1 MELLRI
7 LTLVY
12 VAVLVAA
19 LAVSLIAILVWLI
32 RISRALAEVKS
43 ALANVAERTKPLESY
58 FDPIGDA
65 PDRVEENMKQARAT
79 FATADESLHR
89 LAERLG
95 ATEVT
100 R

>member
-7 LTLVY
+7 LTLIY

-32 RISRALAEVKS
+32 RISRALAEVKT
-43 ALANVAERTKPLESY
+43 ALQNVAERTKPLESY
-58 FDPIGDA
+58 FDPIGDT
-65 PDRVEENMKQARAT
+65 PDRVEEDMKQARAT
-79 FATADESLHR
+79 FATADESLQR